1 MERKDILSALEV
13 AKMACNI
20 EEDGIGFYEAAE
32 EASSEPDL
40 ESLFN
45 GLARKE
51 LEHLT
56 AFRNIHAKLDARMG
70 GNPNAAEVLFDDQIT
85 AYLKV
90 LIEGILFP
98 KGNEA
103 EKWFSAHKDIKEAVH
118 FAINVEKHS
127 ILFYSEIATFNVFAH
142 SQTIIRNIIEEKK
155 SHLVILNNMLHR
167 LNLPLV

>member
-1 MERKDILSALEV
+1 MEKKEILSALEI

-20 EEDGIGFYEAAE
+20 EEDGIGFYEAAA
-32 EASSEPDL
+32 EASSEPDV
-40 ESLFN
+40 ESLFS

-56 AFRNIHAKLDARMG
+56 TFRNIYAKLDSRMG
-70 GNPNAAEVLFDDQIT
+70 GNQSAAAVLFDDQIT

-90 LIEGILFP
+90 LTEGIIFP
-98 KGNEA
+98 KGDEA

-118 FAINVEKHS
+118 FAINVEKLS

-142 SQTIIRNIIEEKK
+142 SQAIIRNIVEEEK

-167 LNLPLV
+167 LNRP